1 MNSGGIS
8 GGPCAGPV
16 VRWFME
22 RVPMNASVNLSRSA
36 CEVTLAGAFDALS
49 GSTRA
54 AALWFGAPPV
64 GEAAVAGEFAA
75 GGLAAGVFAAGALA
89 AGGGRDLRLNSL
101 ERDGIT
107 QV

>member
-1 MNSGGIS
+1 
-8 GGPCAGPV
+8 
-16 VRWFME
+16 
-22 RVPMNASVNLSRSA
+22 MNASVNLSRSA

-54 AALWFGAPPV
+54 SALWFGTPPA
-64 GEAAVAGEFAA
+64 GCEAAVAGEIAA
-75 GGLAAGVFAAGALA
+75 GGLA

-107 QV
+107 EM